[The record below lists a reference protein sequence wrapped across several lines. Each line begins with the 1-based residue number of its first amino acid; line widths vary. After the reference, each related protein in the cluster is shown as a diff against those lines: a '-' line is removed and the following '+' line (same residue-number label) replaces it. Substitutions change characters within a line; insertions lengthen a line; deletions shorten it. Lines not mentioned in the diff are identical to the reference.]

1 MTEAGDSSIA
11 SRHPITTAI
20 ALAFGAAIALGMA
33 RFAYGLFLPFM
44 VEDLSWSYTV
54 AGSMNMANALGY
66 FIGAL
71 CTAYLFRQYRV
82 AHALL
87 ASSMVVSLFMGLSAL
102 LTSTSGLFVLRTL
115 TGVASA
121 PVFIGGAVL
130 VARLGSMHPSRS
142 GLLIGIYYGGCGL
155 GIIFSSVLVPG
166 SVEWAQQLNIDHSWQ
181 PGWWWLGIVGLVLTV
196 LMILPCLA
204 IPTDN
209 SEQSQ
214 RSDSGVRQYLPL
226 VVGYGM
232 FGMGYI
238 GYMTFVVALLK
249 NTGLQSETVNLFY
262 MILGLAVMMS
272 ARLWAA
278 ALDNYRGGETLAIL
292 NGLLG
297 LACLL
302 PAGVALFFSTDSI
315 GNIALATIF
324 FSGILFGCCFLS
336 AVAATTAFVKHNLP
350 QEQWIAGITV
360 FTCVFGGG
368 QVLGPLIVGWI
379 ADQSNG
385 LAWGLVVSGMVLL
398 AGALIAA
405 FQKPLNLKLS

>member
-1 MTEAGDSSIA
+1 MTEAADSSFA

-33 RFAYGLFLPFM
+33 RFAYGLFLPLM

-71 CTAYLFRQYRV
+71 CTAYLFRKFRV

-87 ASSMVVSLFMGLSAL
+87 ASSVMVSLLMGMSAL
-102 LTSTSGLFVLRTL
+102 LTNTSGLFILRTL

-130 VARLGSMHPSRS
+130 VARLGSLHASRS

-155 GIIFSSVLVPG
+155 GIILSSVLVPG
-166 SVEWAQQLNIDHSWQ
+166 SVEWAQQQNINHSWQ
-181 PGWWWLGIVGLVLTV
+181 PGWWWLAIIGLALTV
-196 LMILPCLA
+196 LMIIPCRA
-204 IPTDN
+204 IPADN
-209 SEQSQ
+209 SQQSQ
-214 RSDSGVRQYLPL
+214 RSDSGVLQYLPL
-226 VVGYGM
+226 VIGYGL

-238 GYMTFVVALLK
+238 GYMTFVVALLR
-249 NTGLQSETVNLFY
+249 NTGLDPDTVNLFY
-262 MILGLAVMMS
+262 MILGLAVMIS
-272 ARLWAA
+272 ARLWAS
-278 ALDNYRGGETLAIL
+278 ALDKYRGGETLAIL
-292 NGLLG
+292 NGLIG
-297 LACLL
+297 IACLL
-302 PAGVALFFSTDSI
+302 PAVVALFFNAGAI
-315 GNIALATIF
+315 GNIALAIIF

-398 AGALIAA
+398 AGGLIAA
-405 FQKPLNLKLS
+405 FQKPLNVELS

>member
-1 MTEAGDSSIA
+1 MTETGDSSFA

-71 CTAYLFRQYRV
+71 CTAYLFRKYRA

-87 ASSMVVSLFMGLSAL
+87 VSAVVVSLLMGLSAL
-102 LTSTSGLFVLRTL
+102 LTNTSGLFIVRTL

-130 VARLGSMHPSRS
+130 VARLGNLHASRS

-155 GIIFSSVLVPG
+155 GIILSSVLVPA
-166 SVEWAQQLNIDHSWQ
+166 SVEWAQQHNIDHSWQ
-181 PGWWWLGIVGLVLTV
+181 PGWWWLAIAGLVLTV
-196 LMILPCLA
+196 LMIIPSLA
-204 IPTDN
+204 IPAGN

-226 VVGYGM
+226 VIGYGL

-238 GYMTFVVALLK
+238 GYMTFVIALLK
-249 NTGLQSETVNLFY
+249 NTGLQPETVNLFY
-262 MILGLAVMMS
+262 LILGLAVMIS

-278 ALDNYRGGETLAIL
+278 ALDNYRGGKTLAIL
-292 NGLLG
+292 NSLIGI
-297 LACLL
+297 ACLL
-302 PAGVALFFSTDSI
+302 PACVALLFNAGDI
-315 GNIALATIF
+315 GNIALAIIF

-385 LAWGLVVSGMVLL
+385 LARGLVVSGMVLL
-398 AGALIAA
+398 AGGLIAA
-405 FQKPLNLKLS
+405 FQKPLKIEPS